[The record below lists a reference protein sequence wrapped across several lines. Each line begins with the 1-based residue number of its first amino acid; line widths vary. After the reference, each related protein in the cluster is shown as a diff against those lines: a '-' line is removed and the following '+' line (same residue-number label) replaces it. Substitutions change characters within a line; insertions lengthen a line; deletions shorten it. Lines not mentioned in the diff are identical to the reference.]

1 VDDRRRRCR
10 ARRLT
15 PSPVSQ
21 RSIGANRSLWSSWAI
36 RVRCPVWAIRAL
48 LAAILAVLS
57 ASAPAGAQIYE
68 TVGTRA
74 QGMGGAF
81 VAVADDATAT
91 WWNPACLVLSDFS
104 LVLERARTTEPS
116 GAAPAGPAWRGD
128 TTSFAASFPALGL
141 SFYRLRISET
151 APRTTTAGAQPGRQ
165 DPGAAAIGLRS
176 WVTNQFGATVGQSV
190 GNHLVIASTLK
201 LVRAGLA
208 TSAGGSNGGSLDAAA
223 ALDVSLEIKADL
235 DVGAMAVWGPL
246 RLGVSAKHLGQPG
259 FGSGASRLE
268 LERQARAG
276 LAWVVGEPGAA
287 TVLTAAIDADLT
299 RTPTA
304 FGDARHV
311 AAGLEASMPRS
322 RLALRGG
329 VSANTAGHGG
339 TSASAGVSLRL
350 TKEAVYVD
358 GARTFGSDRSRSGW
372 AVGLRLTI

>member
-10 ARRLT
+10 ARRL
-15 PSPVSQ
+15 
-21 RSIGANRSLWSSWAI
+21 IASLI
-36 RVRCPVWAIRAL
+36 LQPIRAA
-48 LAAILAVLS
+48 LAAILLVLS
-57 ASAPAGAQIYE
+57 VSAPAGAQIYE

-91 WWNPACLVLSDFS
+91 WWNPAGLILSDFS
-104 LVLERARTTEPS
+104 LVLERVRTTEPS

-141 SFYRLRISET
+141 SYYRLRISEI
-151 APRTTTAGAQPGRQ
+151 APRASTAGAQPGRQ
-165 DPGAAAIGLRS
+165 DLGAAAIGLRS

-201 LVRAGLA
+201 LVRAGST
-208 TSAGGSNGGSLDAAA
+208 TSTGGSTVGSLDTAA
-223 ALDVSLEIKADL
+223 ALDVSLETKADL
-235 DVGAMAVWGPL
+235 DVGALAVLGPL
-246 RLGVSAKHLGQPG
+246 RLGVSAKHVGKPG
-259 FGSGASRLE
+259 FGSGANRFE
-268 LERQARAG
+268 LGRQARVG
-276 LAWVVGEPGAA
+276 LAWVVGQPGPA
-287 TVLTAAIDADLT
+287 TEITAAIDADLT

-311 AAGLEASMPRS
+311 AAGLEVSLPRR

-329 VSANTAGHGG
+329 VSTNTAGQAG
-339 TSASAGVSLRL
+339 TSTSAGVSLRL
-350 TKEAVYVD
+350 TKEGVYLD
-358 GARTFGSDRSRSGW
+358 GAKMFGSDRSRSGW

>member
-10 ARRLT
+10 ARRLIAFLV
-15 PSPVSQ
+15 PHP
-21 RSIGANRSLWSSWAI
+21 
-36 RVRCPVWAIRAL
+36 IRAA
-48 LAAILAVLS
+48 LAAILLVLS
-57 ASAPAGAQIYE
+57 ASSPAGAQIYE

-91 WWNPACLVLSDFS
+91 WWNPAALVLSDLS

-141 SFYRLRISET
+141 SYYRLRISEI
-151 APRTTTAGAQPGRQ
+151 APQPTAGGQPGRQ
-165 DPGAAAIGLRS
+165 DLGAAGIGLRS

-201 LVRAGLA
+201 LVRAGST
-208 TSAGGSNGGSLDAAA
+208 TSTGGSLGTAA
-223 ALDVSLEIKADL
+223 ALEVSLETKADL
-235 DVGAMAVWGPL
+235 DVGALAVVGPL
-246 RLGVSAKHLGQPG
+246 RLGVSAKHVGRPG
-259 FGSGASRLE
+259 FGGGASRLE
-268 LERQARAG
+268 LGRQARVG
-276 LAWVVGEPGAA
+276 LAWVVGQPGAA
-287 TVLTAAIDADLT
+287 TQLTAAIDADLT

-304 FGDARHV
+304 FGDARHA

-329 VSANTAGHGG
+329 VSTNTAGQGG
-339 TSASAGVSLRL
+339 ISTSAGVSLRL
-350 TKEAVYVD
+350 TKEAVYID
-358 GARTFGSDRSRSGW
+358 GATTFGTDRSRSGW